1 MRSALLTIDVN
12 RSILLR
18 EAAQGNT
25 HGSAVKSV
33 NRDELVA
40 QLIRLVDVR
49 LLDPLEILVDAVG
62 TPSTVDAVRGLV
74 RTRAS
79 SWARDLL
86 GADDMRAEYTATRLV
101 MALYPSDGPFDPPP
115 EWWPTPLGQVFLRR
129 VGYPGGD
136 AVPYSVAGVMLGV
149 SRQFVHDLATRGK
162 LERHPDGG
170 VHVDSVRAR
179 LTGRSPVRPQ
189 PGSRDIPPP
198 DDDDV
203 LPASEVGGPPAEPEP

>member
-1 MRSALLTIDVN
+1 V
-12 RSILLR
+12 
-18 EAAQGNT
+18 E
-25 HGSAVKSV
+25 SAVV

-49 LLDPLEILVDAVG
+49 LLDPLEILVDAVDVSGRAG
-62 TPSTVDAVRGLV
+62 TVEAVRGLV

-86 GADDMRAEYTATRLV
+86 GSDEHRVLYTATRLV
-101 MALYPSDGPFDPPP
+101 MALYPSDGPFDPPTD
-115 EWWPTPLGQVFLRR
+115 WWRTPLGQVYLRR

-136 AVPYSVAGVMLGV
+136 AVPYSVAGDMLGV

-162 LERHPDGG
+162 LARHPDGG
-170 VHVDSVRAR
+170 VHVDSIRAR
-179 LTGRSPVRPQ
+179 LAGRQGAPP
-189 PGSRDIPPP
+189 PEKLTGSRDTRPAP
-198 DDDDV
+198 DDDI